1 MQKIKRLVRFSFA
14 AVCALTG
21 FASAQTAG
29 YQGVVILDQ
38 NWSNDERLEYYYTS
52 QGSAA
57 LRYDIFTSLEQPG
70 SEALFRT
77 DENLARI
84 GLVVQPSDPKFN
96 PDGLPLGIA
105 KAVVEKGRFKGE
117 WVGLTCAA
125 CHSGELEYR
134 GTKIRVLGGT
144 NGRLDLPVFIGAL
157 SDALQAT
164 VADNAK
170 FERMAARL
178 GKQTPQEK
186 EELRQ
191 ELRVDADSVLLYK
204 TRTSFGPTSVG
215 PGRVDAL
222 ALIHNQVMATQ
233 VGIPENWRPPSA
245 PVKYSFV
252 WNLPQ
257 SAWAQWSGTLPDP
270 VLRNAGEVIGVFAR
284 SDLRSPTTSEGLFET
299 TVDYRGLIR
308 LEDLLRKLAP
318 PQWPED
324 VLGRIDRAK
333 AATGKNLFVENCSG
347 CHSTWPHRWS
357 EPRLEGRRFI
367 ENAIVGDKVVG
378 TDPTQF
384 GNPQF
389 GSGPAFFPGALRP
402 FLPQAL
408 ADENL
413 LPAGDLFGVLRTVFF
428 PLGLDELKLTPEQRL
443 SAHGYGP
450 FFPDPQPPPPA
461 LFAYKA
467 NPAEGMW
474 ANPPFLHNGSVP
486 NLYELLL
493 PAAQRS
499 KTFFIGRDF
508 DPTRVGVDTSG
519 ETGKFLYDTSL
530 IGNSN
535 AGHSF
540 ENGAGQGI
548 IGRALSDDERW
559 AIIEY
564 LKSIPDSPAQVTP
577 FGGPASPI
585 RAWLDPTFYHVRY
598 PGTFEG
604 APTLR

>member
-1 MQKIKRLVRFSFA
+1 MLKFTGLLGLCA
-14 AVCALTG
+14 AVFCSLTG
-21 FASAQTAG
+21 LTHAQTKG
-29 YQGVVILDQ
+29 YQGIRLLDQ
-38 NWSNDERLEYYYTS
+38 NWSPDERLEYYYTS

-57 LRYDIFTSLEQPG
+57 VRYGIFTSLEQPG
-70 SEALFRT
+70 AENLFRS
-77 DENLARI
+77 DENLARF
-84 GLVVQPSDPKFN
+84 GFVTQLPDPRFN

-105 KAVVEKGRFKGE
+105 KASVKDGRWKGE
-117 WVGLTCAA
+117 WVGLSCAA
-125 CHSGELEYR
+125 CHSGELEYK
-134 GTKIRVLGGT
+134 GTKIRVLGAT
-144 NGRLDLPVFIGAL
+144 NGRLDMLAFISDL
-157 SDALQAT
+157 NDALQAT

-186 EELRQ
+186 DELRQ
-191 ELRVDADSVLLYK
+191 QLHADADSVYLYH
-204 TRTSFGPTSVG
+204 TRTALTPFAVG

-222 ALIHNQVMATQ
+222 ALIHNNVMATQ
-233 VGIPENWRPPSA
+233 LGIRENWRPPLA

-252 WNLPQ
+252 WNIPQ
-257 SAWAQWSGTLPDP
+257 SAWAQWSGVLPDP
-270 VLRNAGEVIGVFAR
+270 VLRNAGEVVGVFAR
-284 SDLRSPTTSEGLFET
+284 SDFGSPTQSQGLFEST
-299 TVDYRGLIR
+299 IDFVGLIR

-318 PQWPED
+318 PPWPED
-324 VLGRIDRAK
+324 VLGPIDRAK
-333 AATGKNLFVENCSG
+333 AAAGKTLFVENCAG

-367 ENAIVGDKVVG
+367 ENAIVRDDVVG

-389 GSGPAFFPGALRP
+389 GSDPAFLPGALGQFLLTAQVGVP
-402 FLPQAL
+402 LLPQSAV
-408 ADENL
+408 
-413 LPAGDLFGVLRTVFF
+413 FGALRTVFF
-428 PLGLDELKLTPEQRL
+428 PLKLDELHLTPEQRL

-450 FFPDPQPPPPA
+450 SFPDPQPPPPA

-508 DPTRVGVDTSG
+508 DPIRGGVDTSG
-519 ETGKFLYDTSL
+519 ATGKFLYDTRL

-540 ENGAGQGI
+540 ENGSGHGV
-548 IGRALSDDERW
+548 IGRLLSDDERW

-564 LKSIPDSPAQVTP
+564 LKSIPDSPDQVTP
-577 FGGPASPI
+577 FGGPANPV
-585 RAWLDPTFYHVRY
+585 RAWLDPTFYHVRN
-598 PGTFEG
+598 PGTYNG
-604 APTLR
+604 APTLN